1 MDMRKRL
8 WQYAGIYTGFLGVVF
23 LSYKGYQR
31 YRDPPAYRMQRTSL
45 VQKVAGEKPVFAGVT
60 RRSEAEEVYRKL
72 EKAIV
77 VLYHPLAAGKTQLVA
92 YIKATSDRP
101 CLVVKG
107 MDTLEATLQQFGFA
121 VSPGDP

>member
-1 MDMRKRL
+1 MDMRRRL
-8 WQYAGIYTGFLGVVF
+8 WQYAGLYAGFLGVVF
-23 LSYKGYQR
+23 LGYQGYQR
-31 YRDPPAYRMQRTSL
+31 YRDPPAYRVQRTSL
-45 VQKVAGEKPVFAGVT
+45 VQKVAEEKPVFAGVA
-60 RRSEAEEVYRKL
+60 RRNEAEEVYRKL

-121 VSPGDP
+121 ASPGNS